1 MPVPRLGRR
10 VPVDY
15 VVVRETTLDGTEGS
29 DGFESTPQPTTI
41 DDVLRS
47 NTNLRRQLQPT
58 PAPTSM
64 SPDYDSDSDDDDD
77 NDVSATTPVSIMES
91 RYTWML
97 IWTGF
102 GDDDHVCFSGNR
114 DTGSGTCGQRQ
125 RPHRDSGSC
134 NLSQAISTSR
144 NSTNL

>member
-10 VPVDY
+10 EIPVDY
-15 VVVRETTLDGTEGS
+15 VVVRETTLDGTEGA

-47 NTNLRRQLQPT
+47 DANLRRQIQPT

-64 SPDYDSDSDDDDD
+64 SPEYDSDSDDDDD
-77 NDVSATTPVSIMES
+77 DEISATTPVSIMEW
-91 RYTWML
+91 RQILML

-102 GDDDHVCFSGNR
+102 GDDDHVCFSSNWNTGR
-114 DTGSGTCGQRQ
+114 STGS
-125 RPHRDSGSC
+125 
-134 NLSQAISTSR
+134 
-144 NSTNL
+144 